1 MRGVLV
7 RCAVGLAAAA
17 LLFSP
22 PAFAQGFGVYEQG
35 ACAMGRAGTGV
46 AKPCT
51 DGSSVFFNPANI
63 TGTPDVLSLGGT
75 LIAPRG
81 TFTNDLTGIQSELAH
96 KYRPVPNFYLVK
108 GVDLGGSVNR
118 VALALG
124 LFAPY
129 GLTTEWPDT
138 EEVRFLGYRSDI
150 RAIYVQPTVA
160 VELAHRVSV
169 GAGLDVNFAH
179 VQLKQRVDLSTQ
191 LVAPGV
197 TFGMLGIATG
207 TDFADANLDG
217 NATHVGFHVGVS
229 AKVTDWLDIG
239 ARYLS
244 RQSVGFN
251 GASAVITQVP
261 TNLVIPAALPGIPA
275 GTPVD
280 ALVAPQFT
288 GAGLLTNQTAST
300 VIRLPDQA
308 VFGVAARVVPRLTLL
323 SDVQYT
329 HWKYFDSIT
338 VTFQKLPLEVLH
350 FDDKDVWG
358 FRVGAEL
365 EATPGLTLRG
375 GWYTHDGASADYAV
389 TPNLPEGN
397 RSSFTAGIGA
407 RISKGFRIDAAYQY
421 IDQADRRGRTVPLTG
436 YPACPAGG
444 AACPT
449 AAQAAQLVQENN
461 GLYSFHAHLFG
472 ATFSYAF

>member
-1 MRGVLV
+1 MRGALV
-7 RCAVGLAAAA
+7 RSAVGLAAAA

-46 AKPCT
+46 AKPCA

-63 TGTPDVLSLGGT
+63 ARTPDVLSLGGT

-197 TFGMLGIATG
+197 TFAALGIPTG

-229 AKVTDWLDIG
+229 ARVTDWLDIG

-251 GASAVITQVP
+251 NASAVITQVP

-308 VFGVAARVVPRLTLL
+308 VFGVAARVAPRLTLL

-338 VTFQKLPLEVLH
+338 VVFAKLPTEALH

-358 FRVGAEL
+358 FRVGGEF

-397 RSSFTAGIGA
+397 RSSFAAGIGA
-407 RISKGFRIDAAYQY
+407 RISNGFRIDAAYQY
-421 IDQADRRGRTVPLTG
+421 IDQADRRGRTVPLAG
-436 YPACPAGG
+436 YPAGCNISSG
-444 AACPT
+444 AACP
-449 AAQAAQLVQENN
+449 ALVQQNN

>member
-1 MRGVLV
+1 MRGALV
-7 RCAVGLAAAA
+7 RCAVGVVAAA
-17 LLFSP
+17 LLSAV
-22 PAFAQGFGVYEQG
+22 PALAQGFGVYEQG

-46 AKPCT
+46 AKPCA

-63 TGTPDVLSLGGT
+63 TGTRDVVSVGGT

-81 TFTNDLTGIQSELAH
+81 TFTNDLTGLQSELSH
-96 KYRPVPNFYLVK
+96 KYRPVPNVYLVK
-108 GVDLGGSVNR
+108 GVDLGGTVNR
-118 VALALG
+118 AAFALG
-124 LFAPY
+124 LFVPY

-138 EEVRFLGYRSDI
+138 QEVRFLGYRSDI
-150 RAIYVQPTVA
+150 RAIYLQPTVA

-169 GAGLDVNFAH
+169 GAGLDINFAH

-217 NATHVGFHVGVS
+217 NATHVGFHVGLS
-229 AKVTDWLDIG
+229 AKVTDWLDVG

-251 GASAVITQVP
+251 NASAVITQVP

-288 GAGLLTNQTAST
+288 GTGPLTNQTAST

-329 HWKYFDSIT
+329 HWKYFDSIS
-338 VTFQKLPLEVLH
+338 VSFEKLPTEVLH

-358 FRVGAEL
+358 FRAGAEF
-365 EATPGLTLRG
+365 EVTPAFTLRG
-375 GWYTHDGASADYAV
+375 GWYTHDGASAPYAV

-397 RSSFTAGIGA
+397 RTSFTAGIGA
-407 RISKGFRIDAAYQY
+407 EISKGFRIDAAYQY
-421 IDQADRRGRTVPLTG
+421 IDQADLRGRTVPLTG

-444 AACPT
+444 GGCPT
-449 AAQAAQLVQENN
+449 PAQVTQLVQENN

>member
-7 RCAVGLAAAA
+7 RCAVGVVAAA
-17 LLFSP
+17 LLCAA
-22 PAFAQGFGVYEQG
+22 PAWAQGFGVYEQG

-63 TGTPDVLSLGGT
+63 TGTPDVVSVGGT

-81 TFTNDLTGIQSELAH
+81 TFTNDLTGIESELAH

-108 GVDLGGSVNR
+108 GIDLAGRVNR
-118 VALALG
+118 VAFALG

-138 EEVRFLGYRSDI
+138 QEVRFLGYRSDI
-150 RAIYVQPTVA
+150 RAIYLQPTVA
-160 VELAHRVSV
+160 VEIAHQIRF

-179 VQLKQRVDLSTQ
+179 VQLKQKLDLSTQ
-191 LVAPGV
+191 LAAPGV
-197 TFGMLGIATG
+197 TFGMLGIPTG
-207 TDFADANLDG
+207 TDFADVNLDG
-217 NATHVGFHVGVS
+217 NTTHLGFHVGFS
-229 AKVTDWLDIG
+229 ATFDWLDVG

-244 RQSVGFN
+244 HQEVSFDN
-251 GASAVITQVP
+251 ASAVFKQDSTHLVVP
-261 TNLVIPAALPGIPA
+261 VALPGIPA

-280 ALVAPQFT
+280 ALVASQFT
-288 GAGLLTNQTAST
+288 GTGPLTNQTVST
-300 VIRLPDQA
+300 VIRLPDQL
-308 VFGVAARVVPRLTLL
+308 VFGVAAHVVPKLTLL
-323 SDVQYT
+323 GDVQYT
-329 HWKYFDSIT
+329 HWRYFDSIT
-338 VTFQKLPLEVLH
+338 VVFAKPQLPTETLH
-350 FDDKDVWG
+350 FDDQGVWG
-358 FRVGAEL
+358 VRLGGEFEV
-365 EATPGLTLRG
+365 TPSFTLRG
-375 GWYTHDGASADYAV
+375 GWYTHDGASAPYAV

-407 RISKGFRIDAAYQY
+407 QISRGFRIDAAYQY
-421 IDQADRRGRTVPLTG
+421 INQADRRGRTVPLTG
-436 YPACPAGG
+436 YPSCQPVN
-444 AACPT
+444 CLPT
-449 AAQAAQLVQENN
+449 PAQAAQLVQENN